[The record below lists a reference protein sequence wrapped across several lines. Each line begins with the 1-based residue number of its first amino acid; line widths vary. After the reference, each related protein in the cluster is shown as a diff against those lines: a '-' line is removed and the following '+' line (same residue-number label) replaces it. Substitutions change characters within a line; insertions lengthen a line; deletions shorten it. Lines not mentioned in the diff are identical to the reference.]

1 MMNDANNP
9 QQERDAQLAA
19 AYRAGAEALPPPAL
33 DDAIRAAARRAVGA
47 RPQAAG
53 AGPLRRWQMPLSM
66 AAVLVLCVSLVAVMR
81 DEGGALTEAPRAD
94 APAQRG
100 ARVSEATPKI
110 ELAPATPASKSL
122 GLKLPGLQPPSAV
135 DAIRL
140 GDAGGRLGAKNEIG
154 TEAKLRPEKI
164 SGDAASG
171 ADVPAAFKAPSPAD
185 SGVLREKSR
194 REVAA
199 EPMAGARD
207 RMLAE
212 QRTANSP
219 PASAEPERPAPAAMR
234 ADSAER
240 RIAAEAPARPAPA
253 APAANA
259 VVGTLQAKTAAAG
272 ATAVQDSLA
281 KQDADSVEA
290 LSQLPSA
297 QWLARIEELRRQGRL
312 DAARAGLAAFR
323 KRYPDYALPA
333 TLRDWAQP

>member
-1 MMNDANNP
+1 MTHDANNP

-19 AYRAGAEALPPPAL
+19 AYRAGAEEAPPPAL

-53 AGPLRRWQMPLSM
+53 AGPMRRWQMPLSM

-94 APAQRG
+94 APAQRA

-122 GLKLPGLQPPSAV
+122 GLKLPGLQPPSAA

-154 TEAKLRPEKI
+154 TEAKLRPEKN
-164 SGDAASG
+164 SVDRANA
-171 ADVPAAFKAPSPAD
+171 ADVPAE
-185 SGVLREKSR
+185 GGTLREKAR
-194 REVAA
+194 KELAPA

-207 RMLAE
+207 RMVAE

-219 PASAEPERPAPAAMR
+219 PASAEPERPAPASMR
-234 ADSAER
+234 ADSADR

-253 APAANA
+253 PAAPVANA

-290 LSQLPSA
+290 LSQLPPA

-333 TLRDWAQP
+333 ALRDWAQP